1 MWKKNFK
8 IEISLYPIDIINKAI
23 EDFSDYD
30 ITYDNWQVFIFWE
43 NEQEQE
49 EIFNEFMNYVL
60 ALYNENL

>member
-1 MWKKNFK
+1 MWKKSFK
-8 IEISLYPIDIINKAI
+8 IEISLYPVDIINKAI

-43 NEQEQE
+43 DEQEQE

-60 ALYNENL
+60 ALYNESL

>member
-1 MWKKNFK
+1 MWKKSFK

-60 ALYNENL
+60 ALYNESL

>member
-60 ALYNENL
+60 ALYNESL

>member
-1 MWKKNFK
+1 MGKKNFK

-30 ITYDNWQVFIFWE
+30 ITYDNGQVFIFGE

-60 ALYNENL
+60 ALYNESL